1 MSCSCQKSRR
11 KQKDTERERE
21 GRKESGRHGS
31 NLIDQLRIRW
41 GRNDGCLRTAYTRI
55 EEREGEENECER
67 ERERETEKK
76 RMTSTAAETDYKKRR
91 EGGGGRSN
99 VQPSAFLLYCRISGD
114 FNQGSLSS
122 LSLSLCFAIA
132 RSRKIS
138 LLFYFCLFFS
148 VVHAC
153 QLAALDPTH
162 RARSTILLL
171 RRPLCCQQ

>member
-1 MSCSCQKSRR
+1 
-11 KQKDTERERE
+11 
-21 GRKESGRHGS
+21 
-31 NLIDQLRIRW
+31 
-41 GRNDGCLRTAYTRI
+41 
-55 EEREGEENECER
+55 
-67 ERERETEKK
+67 
-76 RMTSTAAETDYKKRR
+76 MTSTAAETDYKKRR
-91 EGGGGRSN
+91 EGGRSN

-171 RRPLCCQQ
+171 RETLVLSTITLYDGRLQLVAWTNKTLRHHRKEWLEMEIVENKSAKQTNKLCSIVPLQLHSCNHKRFTFFFIFYLFIVFFISPVL